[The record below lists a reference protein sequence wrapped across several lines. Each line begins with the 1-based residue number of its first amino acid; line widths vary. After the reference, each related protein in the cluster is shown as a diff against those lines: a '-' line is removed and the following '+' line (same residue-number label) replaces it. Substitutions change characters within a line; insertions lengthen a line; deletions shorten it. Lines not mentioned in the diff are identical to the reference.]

1 MRVLWVQALH
11 SWCSKA
17 LARGRSISGG
27 LGSGPGGTRRC
38 GEGYSGTTVGIQV
51 QDGVRGCGLG
61 AWSQLAL
68 SKALQITGSQ
78 TISGAPGIGGKL
90 APVAAFTEP
99 HPSGCP
105 VQLGLLLANPK
116 ELKMPSLVAQD
127 HSRLSCVSST
137 RSLWHSRKITRA
149 PDSRP
154 ERNITALKQR

>member
-1 MRVLWVQALH
+1 
-11 SWCSKA
+11 
-17 LARGRSISGG
+17 
-27 LGSGPGGTRRC
+27 
-38 GEGYSGTTVGIQV
+38 
-51 QDGVRGCGLG
+51 
-61 AWSQLAL
+61 LAL
-68 SKALQITGSQ
+68 SKALEITGSQ
-78 TISGAPGIGGKL
+78 TISRAPSVGGKL

-99 HPSGCP
+99 HPRGCP
-105 VQLGLLLANPK
+105 VPLGLLLTDPK